1 MPQKKATIKHQ
12 GRAMRV
18 RIVSGGVASTPEQD
32 AKPFSMS
39 LGLFLKVSSWVSFF
53 GTGVRRE
60 RIIF

>member
-18 RIVSGGVASTPEQD
+18 RIVSGEVASTPEQD
-32 AKPFSMS
+32 AKPFGLLMR
-39 LGLFLKVSSWVSFF
+39 LFLKVSFWVTFF